1 MAPCSWEKENLRGQ
15 RKDLISHI
23 MIAVQD
29 LAAGSSV
36 NYSRYRSIF
45 SAYKEFCSDTES
57 YPHTQMDLGSCQ
69 GNACTVHSEIKSP
82 CPVSYICAYMQG
94 TAPHTEYKAERLQRW
109 HAEAL
114 RPANPHPSSH
124 KSHNP
129 SVNFYLTEGHDLF
142 HWRISS
148 SVTGLSLRVA
158 IFSYHRDGSP
168 QASREPWVGATE
180 ILDTSLPDI
189 PNSSPKVQGP
199 ASVRVTSFSTR
210 PEPSCSKWL

>member
-15 RKDLISHI
+15 RKDLISHT
-23 MIAVQD
+23 MIAFRTWRQVLLSITLVIDLSCRRILATPNHIHILKWIWGAVKGMHVQYIVRSNPR
-29 LAAGSSV
+29 A
-36 NYSRYRSIF
+36 RY
-45 SAYKEFCSDTES
+45 
-57 YPHTQMDLGSCQ
+57 H
-69 GNACTVHSEIKSP
+69 
-82 CPVSYICAYMQG
+82 MQG
-94 TAPHTEYKAERLQRW
+94 TAPRRPHTGYKAERLQRW

-114 RPANPHPSSH
+114 RPAKPHPD

-129 SVNFYLTEGHDLF
+129 SVNFYLTEGHDLL